1 MEASYPLWLGAPFWV
16 TSDSG
21 DRRMQPRRELLLCG
35 IFMPIFAK
43 QALAGSLPMIVKRS
57 DLEVIINNKGDSYE

>member
-1 MEASYPLWLGAPFWV
+1 
-16 TSDSG
+16 
-21 DRRMQPRRELLLCG
+21 MQPRRELLLCG